1 MLNMDNDRKTLDL
14 FKVADEAQA
23 AAINPFNVLIGG
35 QEEKDAR
42 YEALKQEIL
51 AKGLWFEFCYYV
63 NAGKYNVF
71 PDANLGKGLTYV
83 FDRNAFYLNG
93 KHISADQAYDIL
105 SNNGELDVYTVVGNL
120 SSVDGLSFRQIKMLE
135 EALDVERRGEWK

>member
-14 FKVADEAQA
+14 FKAADKAQT

-35 QEEKDAR
+35 QEEKSAS
-42 YEALKQEIL
+42 YETLKQEIL

-71 PDANLGKGLTYV
+71 PDANLGNGLTYV
-83 FDRNAFYLNG
+83 FDRNAFYLDG

-105 SNNGELDVYTVVGNL
+105 SNNGELDVYTVAGNL
-120 SSVDGLSFRQIKMLE
+120 SNVDGLSYRQIKMLE